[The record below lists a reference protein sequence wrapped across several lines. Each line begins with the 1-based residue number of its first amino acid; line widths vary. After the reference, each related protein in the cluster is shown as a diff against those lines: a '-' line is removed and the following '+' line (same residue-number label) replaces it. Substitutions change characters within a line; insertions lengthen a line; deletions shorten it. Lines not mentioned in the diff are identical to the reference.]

1 MDWPGIPFGFVG
13 TESLQHAYLNIN
25 HIPDIV
31 VQTGFSWE
39 SLISGLI
46 AGAIPAIVAVK
57 AMKSNAKNIQ
67 DERRHQLELANKNIT
82 LQIVSASRQVWINDL
97 RDAAASYMGAVTC
110 SINSLN
116 MVAQE
121 VRMGKFHSE
130 NYLRHLNE
138 NLNAKREL
146 GMLTSK
152 IGLLLNPDED
162 ESKRILTALDNIR
175 KFLLLDRR
183 MDEMIDFN
191 DIDSLSL
198 EFRKSIYAVVKK
210 EWNKIKSED

>member
-1 MDWPGIPFGFVG
+1 MDWPGIPFVFVG
-13 TESLQHAYLNIN
+13 TESLQHAYLNIS

-97 RDAAASYMGAVTC
+97 RNAAASYMGAVTNTV
-110 SINSLN
+110 NSLN
-116 MVAQE
+116 MMALE
-121 VRMGKFHSE
+121 VRSRAF
-130 NYLRHLNE
+130 NIDTYNRHLNE
-138 NLNAKREL
+138 NLSSKREL
-146 GMLTSK
+146 GLLTSK
-152 IGLLLNPDED
+152 IGMLLNPDED
-162 ESKRILTALDNIR
+162 ESKRVFNVLKEMRAFI
-175 KFLLLDRR
+175 LLDR
-183 MDEMIDFN
+183 ENHEVIDFN
-191 DIDSLSL
+191 DINALSL
-198 EFRKSIYAVVKK
+198 ELRQGIYAIIKK
-210 EWNKIKSED
+210 EWNKIKSEN